1 MINEER
7 DAVNV
12 KQEVREYWERHP
24 NALSRGMGHD
34 PGRREF
40 YDAVAS
46 HRYTAE
52 PCILEMAEFDCW
64 TGSRVLEVGCGMGT
78 DLRRFARGGA
88 TVVGVDLTRHAVELA
103 REGFALFGFLGVFVV
118 ADAEALPFRDEVF
131 DLVYSHGVIHHTP
144 DTQAA
149 VREIHRLVK
158 PGGEARVMV
167 YHRDSY
173 FAKVIVGMLVGP
185 AMRALLWMFPKGK
198 LPRAIDRILPRRLK
212 DMYLILAERGY
223 SSARVLTLSTDPS
236 FPGDGNANPLSQCY
250 SRREARE
257 LFSLFRCCETH
268 VRQLSYAGFIPM
280 GLRRW
285 VEQRF
290 GWFLFVRAVK

>member
-1 MINEER
+1 M
-7 DAVNV
+7 
-12 KQEVREYWERHP
+12 KQRVREYWERHP
-24 NALSRGMGHD
+24 NVLSRGMGQD
-34 PGRREF
+34 PGTREF
-40 YDAVAS
+40 CEAVAS

-52 PCILEMAEFDCW
+52 PCILEMAAFDRW
-64 TGSRVLEVGCGMGT
+64 TGRRVLEVGRGMET
-78 DLRRFARGGA
+78 DLRRFARGGG
-88 TVVGVDLTRHAVELA
+88 TVVGVDLTQNAVELA
-103 REGFALFGFLGVFVV
+103 REGFVLFGFLGVFVV

-131 DLVYSHGVIHHTP
+131 DLVYSHGVIHHILDP
-144 DTQAA
+144 QAA
-149 VREIHRLVK
+149 VREIYRVVS

-185 AMRALLWMFPKGK
+185 AMRAFLWVFPEGK

-223 SSARVLTLSTDPS
+223 SLARVLALSTDPS
-236 FPGDGNANPLSQCY
+236 FPGAGNANPLSRCY

-257 LFSLFRCCETH
+257 LFSLFRFCETH
-268 VRQLSYAGFIPM
+268 VRQLYYAGFMPM

-285 VEQRF
+285 AEKRV
-290 GWFLFVRAVK
+290 GWSVFVRAVK